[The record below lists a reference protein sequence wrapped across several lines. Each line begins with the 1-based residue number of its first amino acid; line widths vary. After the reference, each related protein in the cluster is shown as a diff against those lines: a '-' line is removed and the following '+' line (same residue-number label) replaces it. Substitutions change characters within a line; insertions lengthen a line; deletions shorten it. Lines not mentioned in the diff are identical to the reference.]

1 MTALNIVH
9 TTGKGRKELIEYQ
22 LRQKKFS
29 DLKLLE
35 TFFQLQQPSYK
46 QIIRILESENID
58 SPVAI

>member
-46 QIIRILESENID
+46 
-58 SPVAI
+58 